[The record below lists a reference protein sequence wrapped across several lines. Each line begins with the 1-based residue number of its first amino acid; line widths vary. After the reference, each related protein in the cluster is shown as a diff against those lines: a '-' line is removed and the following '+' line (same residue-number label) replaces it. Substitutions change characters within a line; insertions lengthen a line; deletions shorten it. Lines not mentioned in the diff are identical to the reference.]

1 MISIRVVSR
10 GGEPTS
16 PPMQASF
23 GDEGGDI
30 GRGSDCTLTLPDPER
45 RISRKHVQVAHRLG
59 RPCIRLIS
67 TNLPVELDG
76 VPLLPGS
83 EYPLGPGAQIRI
95 GPYLLQVAAQP
106 PEALDVLAAMPRPGQ
121 RTSVFHDLLHAHDAP
136 PEAGPAGAVD
146 LLVGDTSGAQP
157 GARPTDPMSAL
168 YAGLGLDRYAPRDG
182 SPEQLRLVGALLRAS
197 IGGTLDLLAARSI
210 SKRELGGSL
219 TLPRAGENNPLKF
232 SPDVRSALTHLLGP
246 PERGFVQPL
255 VAVREAYD
263 DLKAHEMSLMA
274 GMRAALE
281 AVLARFDPQAMEARL
296 SPGRWDNLLP
306 ANHKA
311 RLWERYAELHAELM
325 REIEDD
331 FDDLFGRAFRDA
343 YEAQLASLSAHRGD
357 PTGR

>member
-10 GGEPTS
+10 GGEPPS
-16 PPMQASF
+16 PPMEASF

-30 GRGSDCTLTLPDPER
+30 GRGSDCTLALPDPER
-45 RISRKHVQVAHRLG
+45 RISRKHVQVAHREG
-59 RPCIRLIS
+59 GHCIRLIS

-83 EYPLGPGAQIRI
+83 EYPLRPGARIRI
-95 GPYLLQVAAQP
+95 GPYLLQVAAP
-106 PEALDVLAAMPRPGQ
+106 AREMLDVQAPMPRPGQ
-121 RTSVFHDLLHAHDAP
+121 RPSVFHDLLHAHDMPAP
-136 PEAGPAGAVD
+136 AGPAATVD
-146 LLVGDTSGAQP
+146 LLVGDTSGVQP
-157 GARPTDPMSAL
+157 GARPTDPVAAL
-168 YAGLGLDRYAPRDG
+168 YAGLGLDRSTPRDR
-182 SPEQLRLVGALLRAS
+182 SPEQMRLVGALLRAS
-197 IGGTLDLLAARSI
+197 IAGTLELLATRSI
-210 SKRELGGSL
+210 SKRELGTSL

-232 SPDVRSALTHLLGP
+232 APDVATALTHLLDV
-246 PERGFVQPL
+246 PERGFVPPL
-255 VAVREAYD
+255 AAVREAYD
-263 DLKAHEMSLMA
+263 DLKAHEMSVMA

-281 AVLARFDPQAMEARL
+281 AVLARFDPQALEARL

-343 YEAQLASLSAHRGD
+343 YEAQLANLSANRGH
-357 PTGR
+357 PPGR

>member
-10 GGEPTS
+10 GGEPPS
-16 PPMQASF
+16 PPMEASF
-23 GDEGGDI
+23 GNDGGDI
-30 GRGSDCTLTLPDPER
+30 GRGSDCTLALPDPER

-59 RPCIRLIS
+59 RHSIRLIS

-95 GPYLLQVAAQP
+95 GPYLLQVAEPAHDV
-106 PEALDVLAAMPRPGQ
+106 LDVLAPMRRPGQ
-121 RTSVFHDLLHAHDAP
+121 RPSVFHDLLHAHDAP
-136 PEAGPAGAVD
+136 PEAGRVAAVD
-146 LLVGDTSGAQP
+146 LLVGDTSGVHP
-157 GARPTDPMSAL
+157 GARPPDPVAAL
-168 YAGLGLDRYAPRDG
+168 YAGLGLERGAPRDA
-182 SPEQLRLVGALLRAS
+182 SPEQLRLVGALLRAA
-197 IGGTLDLLAARSI
+197 IGGTLELLAARSI

-232 SPDVRSALTHLLGP
+232 SPDVGTALTHLLDP
-246 PERGFVQPL
+246 PERGFVPPL

-263 DLKAHEMSLMA
+263 DLKAHEMSVMA

-281 AVLARFDPQAMEARL
+281 AVLARFDPEALEARL

-343 YEAQLASLSAHRGD
+343 YEAQLASLSATRGH
-357 PTGR
+357 PASR